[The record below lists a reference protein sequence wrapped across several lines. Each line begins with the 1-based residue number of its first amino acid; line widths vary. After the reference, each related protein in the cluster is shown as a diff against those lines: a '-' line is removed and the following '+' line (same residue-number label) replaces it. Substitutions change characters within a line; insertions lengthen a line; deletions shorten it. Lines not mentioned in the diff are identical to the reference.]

1 MKSPLSNAVLDIV
14 LKKDLVWS
22 EKYGSQHVNHVTKVF
37 EYTTFS
43 KLQNKI
49 KEYFDTVDIYS
60 LVQEYNEKVEHLENK
75 NKIYDLIPYL
85 SERNRVTRLDM
96 EDYSFKLTIQ
106 NEDLS

>member
-1 MKSPLSNAVLDIV
+1 MKHPLSNAVLDIV

-22 EKYGSQHVNHVTKVF
+22 EKYGSPHVNNVTKVF

-43 KLQNKI
+43 SLQNKI

-60 LVQEYNEKVEHLENK
+60 LVQEYDEKVEHLENK

>member
-49 KEYFDTVDIYS
+49 KNI
-60 LVQEYNEKVEHLENK
+60 
-75 NKIYDLIPYL
+75 LIRL
-85 SERNRVTRLDM
+85 IFILLFRNMTK
-96 EDYSFKLTIQ
+96 KLNI
-106 NEDLS
+106 